1 MKRQTLL
8 RVSFATA
15 ILAFGLSACETP
27 PAANV
32 VRMGATLNGASEVP
46 PKAVPGTGSAEVN
59 YNRDTGMLSWRV
71 TYSGLT
77 GPLTGAHFHGPAGPT
92 ANAGIVVP
100 MANSA
105 SPITGEAR
113 ITPAQAGDLM
123 AGLWYVNLHTAANPP
138 GEIRGQV
145 TLRR

>member
-1 MKRQTLL
+1 MNRQTLL
-8 RVSFATA
+8 RVSLATA
-15 ILAFGLSACETP
+15 VLAFGLSACQTTP
-27 PAANV
+27 PANV
-32 VRMGATLNGASEVP
+32 VRMGAALNGAAEVP
-46 PKAVPGTGSAEVN
+46 PRAVPGTGNAEVS

-71 TYSGLT
+71 GYSGLT

-105 SPITGEAR
+105 SPITGEAK
-113 ITPAQAGDLM
+113 ITPTQAGDLM
-123 AGLWYVNLHTAANPP
+123 AGLWYVNLHTAANPA

-145 TLRR
+145 VLRR